1 MDIKVPSEFN
11 TIRNS
16 KFEIEDGKIYNRLDY
31 FLLGFLEVFFSIL
44 LSAALVALINFDF
57 NTGKM
62 LSAKNDFG
70 AFWAAI
76 FTIVQLVFYNRF
88 IRFHNVVDFSN
99 ACVYKEF
106 LFFGLRFWFSYY
118 PKDQIVQIGNNI
130 YGQIP
135 NPGGKNGMVDG
146 KRVLLNPETNLFDY
160 YQVSILMENGKTINF
175 EFGYFDEE
183 YRQTLRFVSLLSN
196 YWNIPSVRCN
206 KNYHLVVCESKNN
219 SYALVEEKM
228 PYCSHLKKL
237 IFFSIALVVLYS
249 IVYYTMV
256 FFDKYDYR
264 NSNPHHYNYRPSY
277 RHRR

>member
-88 IRFHNVVDFSN
+88 IRIHT
-99 ACVYKEF
+99 Y
-106 LFFGLRFWFSYY
+106 
-118 PKDQIVQIGNNI
+118 
-130 YGQIP
+130 
-135 NPGGKNGMVDG
+135 
-146 KRVLLNPETNLFDY
+146 
-160 YQVSILMENGKTINF
+160 IL
-175 EFGYFDEE
+175 
-183 YRQTLRFVSLLSN
+183 
-196 YWNIPSVRCN
+196 
-206 KNYHLVVCESKNN
+206 
-219 SYALVEEKM
+219 
-228 PYCSHLKKL
+228 
-237 IFFSIALVVLYS
+237 
-249 IVYYTMV
+249 
-256 FFDKYDYR
+256 
-264 NSNPHHYNYRPSY
+264 YN
-277 RHRR
+277 